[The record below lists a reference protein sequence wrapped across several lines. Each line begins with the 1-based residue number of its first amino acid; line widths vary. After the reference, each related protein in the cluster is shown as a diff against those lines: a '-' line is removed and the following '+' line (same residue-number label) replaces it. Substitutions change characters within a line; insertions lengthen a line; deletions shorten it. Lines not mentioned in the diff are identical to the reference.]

1 MSGRA
6 NSGLMDKLIAGAA
19 TIKKN
24 YLHNLF
30 TENTAPK

>member
-1 MSGRA
+1 MSGKA

-24 YLHNLF
+24 YLQNLF
-30 TENTAPK
+30 IENSVPR